1 MVKNPPANAEDINDM
16 GSVPGLGR
24 SAGGGHGNSL
34 QYFCL
39 QNPIDR
45 RAWKATVHRVTKSW
59 TRLKRLSTYA
69 YTTTCSCAQ
78 LFYVLILQIFIYL
91 LVMPY
96 LSCGMRD
103 VQLWNANS
111 QLQHAG
117 SSSLTRDQTQASC
130 AGSVESQSLDHQ
142 GSLCTVKFKYEQ
154 HFIFHTLLLLHHQ
167 AFLLVSICFYLLSF
181 PCPILGLPRQLSW

>member
-24 SAGGGHGNSL
+24 SPGGGHGNSL

-69 YTTTCSCAQ
+69 YTTCSCAQ
-78 LFYVLILQIFIYL
+78 LFLCFNSSNIYL
-91 LVMPY
+91 FIGYAV
-96 LSCGMRD
+96 S
-103 VQLWNANS
+103 QLWHEGC
-111 QLQHAG
+111 LV
-117 SSSLTRDQTQASC
+117 
-130 AGSVESQSLDHQ
+130 VECKLLVAACRIQFPDQ
-142 GSLCTVKFKYEQ
+142 GSNPGLLCWERGVLVTGPPGKS
-154 HFIFHTLLLLHHQ
+154 LH
-167 AFLLVSICFYLLSF
+167 S
-181 PCPILGLPRQLSW
+181 